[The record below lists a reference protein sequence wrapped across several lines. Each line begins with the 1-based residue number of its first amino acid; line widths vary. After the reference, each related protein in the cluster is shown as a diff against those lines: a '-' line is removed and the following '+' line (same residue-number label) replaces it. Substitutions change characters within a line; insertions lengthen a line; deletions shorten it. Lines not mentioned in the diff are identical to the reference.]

1 MGAKEIKKGGIM
13 LEDIPHANPI
23 TNLLKHNKGMLK
35 LPIRVRELMI
45 TNRSVSFM
53 SLFSPQLF
61 NLLLRQQPILDQA
74 LPTIAPRG
82 SIKVTKLMRQVQVS
96 SISLIYLIFFQSI
109 VMVIV
114 SYPITNDPRLIM
126 ESSEMSRTLFLSLT
140 SSTRNQLF
148 SKGCILLSDLRRR

>member
-61 NLLLRQQPILDQA
+61 NLLLRQQP
-74 LPTIAPRG
+74 TIAPRG
-82 SIKVTKLMRQVQVS
+82 SIKVTRLMRQVQVS

-109 VMVIV
+109 EMVIV

-140 SSTRNQLF
+140 SSTRN
-148 SKGCILLSDLRRR
+148 